1 MNPIKRDFYLNELI
15 DRKENGLIKVI
26 TGIRRCGKSYL
37 LFNIYYEYL
46 LAQGVSGENIIRI
59 SLEDD
64 RTEELRDPKKLSSYI
79 REKLENNTD
88 MHYVFIDEVQYAI
101 SKEDLK
107 SDKPL
112 PLYGVLNGLMRLPNV
127 DVYVTGSNSKLL
139 SKDVMTEFRG
149 RGDEVRIYPLTFK
162 EYYDYVGGDKADAFE
177 EYALYG
183 GLPFVLSKK
192 TPREKIKYL
201 SDLFKEVYFKDI
213 EERYSI
219 SMPEVMQV
227 LTDDLC
233 SSVGS
238 LTNSSKIANTLKSVR
253 NIDVTSQ
260 TISTYLAYLE
270 ESFLFSEAKRFDV
283 KGKKYFSYPSKYYCT
298 DMGLRNA
305 RLNFRQQEES
315 HIMEN
320 IIYNELLARGSSVD
334 VGVVQITK
342 LGEDKKQ
349 HQLQCE
355 IDFVVNDGMN
365 KYYIQSALNIDD
377 ENKEKTELRPL
388 LSTHDFFKKIIVT
401 KSRMKPWIDDNGIMH
416 IGLYDFLLNEECL
429 NNHF

>member
-1 MNPIKRDFYLNELI
+1 MNRIGRESYLNELI
-15 DRKENGLIKVI
+15 NRKENGLIKVI

-37 LFNIYYEYL
+37 LFDMYYEYL
-46 LAQGVSGENIIRI
+46 LSQGVSEQNVVKI

-64 RTEELRDPKKLSSYI
+64 ENEELRDSKKLAGYI
-79 REKLENNTD
+79 RDRLKNNGD

-101 SKEDLK
+101 KKEDLK

-112 PLYGVLNGLMRLPNV
+112 PLYGVLNGLMKEPDV

-177 EYALYG
+177 DYALYG
-183 GLPFVLSKK
+183 GLPLVLSKK
-192 TPREKIKYL
+192 TQRDKAKYL

-213 EERYSI
+213 EERYNI
-219 SMPEVMQV
+219 AMPEVMEV

-233 SSVGS
+233 SSIGS
-238 LTNSSKIANTLKSVR
+238 LTNSLKIANTLKSVR
-253 NIDVTSQ
+253 NIDVNSQ
-260 TISTYLAYLE
+260 TISAYLNYLE
-270 ESFLFSEAKRFDV
+270 ESFLFNEAKRFDV
-283 KGKKYFSYPSKYYCT
+283 KGKKYFSYPSKFYCT

-305 RLNFRQQEES
+305 RLNFRQQEET
-315 HIMEN
+315 HTMEN
-320 IIYNELLARGSSVD
+320 IIYNELLTRGYSVD
-334 VGVVQITK
+334 VGVVQIAAV
-342 LGEDKKQ
+342 GADGNQ
-349 HQLQCE
+349 HQTQCE

-377 ENKEKTELRPL
+377 KNKEKTELRPL
-388 LSTHDFFKKIIVT
+388 LSARDFFKKVVIT
-401 KSRMKPWIDDNGIMH
+401 KTRMKPWVDDNGIFH
-416 IGLYDFLLNEECL
+416 IGLYDFLLDKDCL
-429 NNHF
+429 R

>member
-1 MNPIKRDFYLNELI
+1 MNRIRRESYLNELI
-15 DRKENGLIKVI
+15 NRKENGLIKVI

-37 LFNIYYEYL
+37 LFDMYYDYL
-46 LAQGVSGENIIRI
+46 LSQGVSEQNVVKI

-64 RTEELRDPKKLSSYI
+64 ENEELRDSKKLAGYI
-79 REKLENNTD
+79 RDRLKNNGD

-101 SKEDLK
+101 KKEDLK

-112 PLYGVLNGLMRLPNV
+112 PLYGVLNGLMKEPNV

-177 EYALYG
+177 DYALYG
-183 GLPFVLSKK
+183 GLPLVLSKK
-192 TPREKIKYL
+192 TPRDKAKYL

-213 EERYSI
+213 EERYNI
-219 SMPEVMQV
+219 AMPEVMEV

-233 SSVGS
+233 SSIGS
-238 LTNSSKIANTLKSVR
+238 LTNSLKSANTLKSVR
-253 NIDVTSQ
+253 NIDVNSQ
-260 TISTYLAYLE
+260 TISAYLNYLE
-270 ESFLFSEAKRFDV
+270 ESFLFNEAKRFDV
-283 KGKKYFSYPSKYYCT
+283 KGKKYFSYPLKFYCT

-305 RLNFRQQEES
+305 RLNFRQQEET

-320 IIYNELLARGSSVD
+320 IIYNELLTRGYSVD
-334 VGVVQITK
+334 VGVVQIAAV
-342 LGEDKKQ
+342 GADGKQ
-349 HQLQCE
+349 HQTQCE

-377 ENKEKTELRPL
+377 KNKEKTELRPL
-388 LSTHDFFKKIIVT
+388 LSTRDFFKKVIIT
-401 KSRMKPWIDDNGIMH
+401 KTRMKPWVDDNGIFH
-416 IGLYDFLLNEECL
+416 IGLYDFLLDKDCL
-429 NNHF
+429 R